1 MEALTQLFNRDLDKL
16 MVEINSFKNQENLWK
31 TQGEIINSAG
41 NLCLHLVGNLNYF
54 IGTIIGNTGYIRDR
68 EAEFSDTN
76 VDRKLMTNMIL
87 ETKSAITSSLEKFD
101 KEKLRNTYPIKVFDK
116 DTTYEFFLFH
126 LVGHLNYH
134 LGQINYFR
142 RILES

>member
-31 TQGEIINSAG
+31 TQGEITNSAG

-101 KEKLRNTYPIKVFDK
+101 KEKLKNTYPIKVFDK